1 MRVSCYND
9 KAMKRPT
16 VPPQSS
22 RTPDKPGFV
31 RKKDLHR
38 EPLWKGKGPAI
49 FQLDIEL
56 TERCDNDCIHCSIN
70 LPENDSQAKK
80 KELSTEQ
87 WKNILGQAA
96 ELGALTVRFTGGEPL
111 LREDFADLYV
121 FARRLGLKVILF
133 TNARG
138 ITRQLAALFVR
149 MPPLEKIEVT
159 VYGMK
164 RKSYEAVSRQP
175 GSYAEFQRGI
185 GLLLKSK
192 TPVVVKGALLPANKS
207 EIDEFESW
215 AAAIPWMD
223 RPASY
228 SMTFDLRGRREF
240 SEKNKLIKTLRATP
254 GEVVQI
260 LQRNRKVYRKGMKE
274 FCRTFI
280 GPPGEKLF
288 QCGAGYNG
296 CVDAYG
302 KFQPCLSLRAPG
314 LTFDLKKGTLA
325 DALVRIVPRLKKA
338 VAVNPRYLER
348 CARCFLKGLCE
359 QCPAKSWAEHG
370 TLDTP
375 VEYLCEIAHA
385 QARDLGLLA
394 AGERGWEIS
403 DWRARIAKMK

>member
-1 MRVSCYND
+1 
-9 KAMKRPT
+9 MKRST
-16 VPPQSS
+16 APPKSS
-22 RTPDKPGFV
+22 FVREKSGFV
-31 RKKDLHR
+31 KKKDWSR
-38 EPLWKGKGPAI
+38 EPIWKGKGPLLS
-49 FQLDIEL
+49 QLDIEL

-70 LPENDSQAKK
+70 LPENDAQAKK

-96 ELGALTVRFTGGEPL
+96 DLGALTVRFTGGEPL

-121 FARRLGLKVILF
+121 FARRLGMKVILF

-149 MPPLEKIEVT
+149 TPPLEKIEVT

-175 GSYAEFQRGI
+175 GSYAEFRRGI
-185 GLLLKSK
+185 GLLLKNK
-192 TPVVVKGALLPANKS
+192 IPFVVKGAWLPANKS

-215 AAAIPWMD
+215 AASIPGMD

-240 SEKNKLIKTLRATP
+240 PEKNKLIKTLRATP

-260 LQRNRKVYRKGMKE
+260 LQRNRKAYRKEMQE
-274 FCRTFI
+274 FCRNFI
-280 GPPGEKLF
+280 GPPGKKLF
-288 QCGAGYNG
+288 QCGAGYGG

-314 LTFDLKKGTLA
+314 LTSDLRKGNLA
-325 DALVRIVPRLKKA
+325 DALVRIVPRLKKT

-348 CARCFLKGLCE
+348 CAHCFLKGLCE

-370 TLDTP
+370 SLDTP

-394 AGERGWEIS
+394 AGEKGWEVTA
-403 DWRARIAKMK
+403 WRARIAKMK